1 MIKNMDVAAREK
13 MINDVELPDNYHDYT
28 TQRGLFV
35 RRDYV
40 LYELVK
46 YLHDKQLMSPEG
58 IELKFQIRNLVGSDL
73 TKYQEKLIDD
83 DYLVEADVEFINY
96 HAEWLTDDYINY
108 ISNIV
113 LHSHRVLIMM
123 IQNMTPAD
131 YNGLL
136 QSRTVPRNFR
146 SYELGIPYVEL
157 PEHVRYSIATA
168 SMTHILRRQISKGL
182 IRPMVSERNLPA
194 VHKVELPKEV
204 KQSAAATS
212 AIPLI
217 NMLFTSYKGIKYPSP
232 RDDLT
237 PELPPNN

>member
-1 MIKNMDVAAREK
+1 
-13 MINDVELPDNYHDYT
+13 
-28 TQRGLFV
+28 
-35 RRDYV
+35 
-40 LYELVK
+40 
-46 YLHDKQLMSPEG
+46 
-58 IELKFQIRNLVGSDL
+58 VGSDL

-96 HAEWLTDDYINY
+96 HAERLTEDYINY

-131 YNGLL
+131 YNRLL

-146 SYELGIPYVEL
+146 SYELGIPYMEL
-157 PEHVRYSIATA
+157 PEHVRYSITTA

-182 IRPMVSERNLPA
+182 IRPMVNERNLPA
-194 VHKVELPKEV
+194 IRKVELPNEV

-212 AIPLI
+212 VIPLL
-217 NMLFTSYKGIKYPSP
+217 NMIFTTYKGVKYPFP
-232 RDDLT
+232 RDDLADGYT
-237 PELPPNN
+237 NKIDSFIKSRHYRVCLPSLSVTSMIGPTCLVHMVVHLQILALSRLYHMSMARYTIFVVYP